1 MKGTE
6 MIRWAVVIFALSIL
20 SPVAQSGDSDP
31 RDAAQHQASVTWDL
45 SELYASD
52 AAWEAERKA
61 IAGAIPGLA
70 VYKGTLGKDAASLV
84 MALRSISN
92 LKRRIGRLATYA
104 NLKRDEDTR
113 ITANEERMERSDLL
127 STDLAKATSFVDP
140 EIIGI
145 GAAKIDS
152 FIAAD
157 ADLKPF
163 AFGLRNTLRLAQHTL
178 GDEAESVLA
187 ASGSVTQAPQNI
199 YTLLANSDIPWPTVT
214 LSDGRSVKID
224 SQGYT
229 ATRDLPNR
237 DDRKQVYDAFYARW
251 AEYKNTFGA
260 TLGANI
266 RGTVFQARA
275 RHYPNSLAFA
285 LSQANIPE
293 GVYRTLVTEADRGL
307 PSLYRYFTLR
317 KVMLGLPDLHYYDLY
332 VPLVKSNRTWSVADA
347 ERMTLEAVQPLGAD
361 YQAALAKGFAAR
373 WMHALPQP
381 GKRPGAY
388 MDPGAYDVHPFVLA
402 NFTGNYDSVSTI
414 AHEWGHAMH
423 SVLADR
429 AQPFETS
436 DYPTFLAEIAS
447 ITNEMLLQD
456 HLIATAKTKEDRLFF
471 LNQALETI
479 RGTFF
484 RQTMFA
490 EFELQAHEA
499 AEGGRALTGD
509 ALTRIYLDLLKRYH
523 GDAQGIVKIDDA
535 YGLEW
540 AYIPHFY
547 GDFYVYQYATS
558 VAAAAYFS
566 HAIGGGDTGVRD
578 TYLGV
583 LKSGGS
589 GYAYDILKRAGLD
602 MASPEP
608 YRAVVARMNGILD
621 QMEALTKG

>member
-1 MKGTE
+1 
-6 MIRWAVVIFALSIL
+6 
-20 SPVAQSGDSDP
+20 
-31 RDAAQHQASVTWDL
+31 
-45 SELYASD
+45 
-52 AAWEAERKA
+52 
-61 IAGAIPGLA
+61 
-70 VYKGTLGKDAASLV
+70 
-84 MALRSISN
+84 
-92 LKRRIGRLATYA
+92 
-104 NLKRDEDTR
+104 
-113 ITANEERMERSDLL
+113 
-127 STDLAKATSFVDP
+127 
-140 EIIGI
+140 
-145 GAAKIDS
+145 
-152 FIAAD
+152 
-157 ADLKPF
+157 
-163 AFGLRNTLRLAQHTL
+163 
-178 GDEAESVLA
+178 
-187 ASGSVTQAPQNI
+187 
-199 YTLLANSDIPWPTVT
+199 
-214 LSDGRSVKID
+214 
-224 SQGYT
+224 
-229 ATRDLPNR
+229 
-237 DDRKQVYDAFYARW
+237 
-251 AEYKNTFGA
+251 
-260 TLGANI
+260 
-266 RGTVFQARA
+266 
-275 RHYPNSLAFA
+275 
-285 LSQANIPE
+285 
-293 GVYRTLVTEADRGL
+293 
-307 PSLYRYFTLR
+307 LR

>member
-1 MKGTE
+1 